1 MTENRLRILI
11 GMALPITLQN
21 FINFAVNL
29 MDTVML
35 GQLGEMP
42 LAASSLANQLFFVVT
57 LVVYGIGG
65 GANVLAAQYW
75 GRKERFPIYK
85 ILTYTYVVSAGF
97 AAVIGVAAIGMP
109 TMVMRLFIND
119 AEVVALGAEYLK
131 ITGWSYIFFTAT
143 TVTLCMLRAVHIV
156 KIATIL
162 STISLVVNVCLNYML
177 IFGKFG
183 MPRLGMKGA
192 AFATLAARITEF
204 LLLMLYLYKKERTLN
219 LWKYFCVHVSGVFG
233 RKKEKSIYDGGN
245 VSWRTFSSTSIPVVM
260 NELLWAL
267 GEAAVSMILGRIGTE
282 VVSANAIYA
291 NISELSG
298 TVVSGMY
305 SAACVMIGNAV
316 GAGDMKELD
325 VQKKLFHRI
334 SIIVGIL
341 AMLIMLVCRGR
352 ITDFY
357 NVTDTTKMY
366 VGQIMLI
373 GSVVEL
379 CRSIQTMNSMGIL
392 RGAGDVRF
400 AMLNDILFLWGFT
413 IPCGI
418 LAGLIWKWPVSYVY
432 IVLKLDQFLKIFT
445 SQYRLKGTKWCYRSQ
460 SKCA

>member
-1 MTENRLRILI
+1 
-11 GMALPITLQN
+11 MALPITLQN
-21 FINFAVNL
+21 LINFTVNL

-42 LAASSLANQLFFVVT
+42 LAASSLANQLFFIVT

-75 GRKERFPIYK
+75 GRKELFPIYK
-85 ILTYTYVVSAGF
+85 ILTYTYSVAAGF
-97 AAVIGVAAIGMP
+97 AGIIGVAAIGMP
-109 TMVMRLFIND
+109 AVVMRMFTKD
-119 AEVVALGAEYLK
+119 ADVIVLGTEYLR
-131 ITGWSYIFFTAT
+131 ITGWSYLLFTAT

-156 KIATIL
+156 KIATVL
-162 STISLVVNVCLNYML
+162 STISLVVNVCLNYIL

-183 MPRLGMKGA
+183 MPRMEMKGA
-192 AFATLAARITEF
+192 AIATLAARATEF
-204 LLLMLYLYKKERTLN
+204 VLLLFYLHRKERTLN
-219 LWKYFCVHVSGVFG
+219 LWKYFSVHIRKIF
-233 RKKEKSIYDGGN
+233 RKKVEKSIYDGGN
-245 VSWRTFSSTSIPVVM
+245 LSSRTFFSTSIPVVM
-260 NELLWAL
+260 NELIWAL
-267 GEAAVSMILGRIGTE
+267 GEAAVSMILGRMGTE
-282 VVSANAIYA
+282 IVSANAIYA

-298 TVVSGMY
+298 VVVSGMY

-316 GAGDMKELD
+316 GAGDRKELY
-325 VQKKLFHRI
+325 VQKKLFHKI
-334 SIIVGIL
+334 SIIVGVL
-341 AMLIMLVCRGR
+341 AMLIMLVCRGF

-357 NVTDTTKMY
+357 NVSDTTKMY

-418 LAGLIWKWPVSYVY
+418 LTGLILKWPVGWVY

-445 SQYRLKGTKWCYRSQ
+445 SQYRLKGTKWIHG
-460 SKCA
+460 